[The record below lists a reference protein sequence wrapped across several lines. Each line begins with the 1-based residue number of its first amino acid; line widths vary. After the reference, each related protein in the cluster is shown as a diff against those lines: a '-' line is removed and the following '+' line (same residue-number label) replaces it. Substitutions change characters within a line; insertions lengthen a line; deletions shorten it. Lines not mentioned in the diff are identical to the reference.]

1 MKTVTAETMLDLE
14 RKTVDALE
22 IKMADLMDQAGMGVA
37 RIVFQFCQERD
48 APERNVLLIAGRGNN
63 GGDAFVAA
71 RYLKEYGAAP
81 TVWIAGSASEIKGD
95 ALTHFS
101 RMKSARIEFRE
112 MPVPEDWDEAAAAL
126 DRGMDFYYAA
136 VVDGVLGTG
145 LKGSARGPAAGAI
158 RLINALARTALVIA
172 IDVPSGMDSDTG
184 EAPGEA
190 VMADVT
196 AAIGFPKRG
205 LLMPAAINYAGA
217 VEVVDL
223 GVPQEAVDELE
234 CDLELITPFD
244 LQPLFPPR
252 RRAAHKGSFGHV
264 LIIGGARGYSG
275 AAALAAAA
283 ALRSGAGLVSALV
296 PRCVAAT
303 IASVSPE
310 AMIHP
315 GPETDAGSLAAAAL
329 DMWRQRAGEFTAVAA
344 GPGLTRHP
352 ESAALVRALLQECR
366 VPLLLDADALNVME
380 GSAAEISR
388 ASCKVIITPHPG
400 EMGRLLGCGAAAVQA
415 DRLGAVRRAAGL
427 TGAVV
432 VLKGAGTLVAA
443 GAGAPVHVNM
453 LGNPGMAKGGSGDV
467 LAGLLA
473 GLLAQGLAPLDA
485 ARASVFLHG
494 RAGDDAARVKS
505 QNALIAGDIIGN
517 LGYAFQA
524 LTPR

>member
-1 MKTVTAETMLDLE
+1 MKSVTAEAMLDLE

-22 IKMADLMDQAGMGVA
+22 IKMTDLMDRAGLGVA
-37 RIVFQFCQERD
+37 LAAFQFCQDRD
-48 APERNVLLIAGRGNN
+48 GGEHQVLLIAGRGNN

-71 RYLKEYGAAP
+71 RYLKEYGVIP

-101 RMKSARIEFRE
+101 RMKSAKIEYRE
-112 MPVPEDWDEAAAAL
+112 LPVREDWDDAAAFL
-126 DRGMDFYYAA
+126 DKRRDSYYSA

-145 LKGSARGPAAGAI
+145 LKGAARGPAAGAI
-158 RLINALARTALVIA
+158 RLINVLARNTVVVA
-172 IDVPSGMDSDTG
+172 IDVPSGLDADTG

-196 AAIGFPKRG
+196 ATIGLPKRG
-205 LLMPAAINYAGA
+205 LLMPAAVNYAGS

-252 RRAAHKGSFGHV
+252 RRDAHKGSFGHV
-264 LIIGGARGYSG
+264 LIIGGAEGCSG

-296 PRCVAAT
+296 PRSVAGT
-303 IASVSPE
+303 VASAAPE
-310 AMIHP
+310 AMVHP
-315 GPETDAGSLAAAAL
+315 GTDTDAGSLAAASL
-329 DMWRQRAGEFTAVAA
+329 DVWRRRAGEFTAVAA

-352 ESAALVRALLQECR
+352 ESAALVRALLRECR
-366 VPLLLDADALNVME
+366 VPLLLDADALNVLE
-380 GSAAEISR
+380 GCAADIAR
-388 ASCKVIITPHPG
+388 ASCPVTITPHPG
-400 EMGRLLGCGAAAVQA
+400 EMGRLLGCGAADVQS
-415 DRLGAVRRAAGL
+415 DRLAAARRAAGL

-432 VLKGAGTLVAA
+432 VLKGAGTLVTRA
-443 GAGAPVHVNM
+443 GDTMHVNM
-453 LGNPGMAKGGSGDV
+453 LGNPGMAAGGSGDV
-467 LAGLLA
+467 LSGLLA
-473 GLLAQGLAPLDA
+473 GLLAQGMAPMDA
-485 ARASVFLHG
+485 ARAAVYLLG
-494 RAGDDAARVKS
+494 RAGDEAARAKS
-505 QNALIAGDIIGN
+505 QHALTAGDIVEN